1 MVKFLGLPIQF
12 TIVFVLSLL
21 LFVYLLAASASERV
35 ENRNMSDI
43 NNTETYAW
51 EDASSNAIN
60 VPAATA
66 LTSDNVGSLNGGTY
80 YVIVTDANG
89 CTDNDNVSIYE
100 YTAFSISLAKVDF
113 P

>member
-51 EDASSNAIN
+51 EDASLWIC
-60 VPAATA
+60 P
-66 LTSDNVGSLNGGTY
+66 LH
-80 YVIVTDANG
+80 
-89 CTDNDNVSIYE
+89 
-100 YTAFSISLAKVDF
+100 
-113 P
+113 